1 MAGAG
6 GSSGSGGG
14 SSRTTAAAARGS
26 RAPAALGP
34 IGNRLKRRSMALY
47 TRYSAL
53 GLVVL
58 GSMG

>member
-1 MAGAG
+1 MAGAR
-6 GSSGSGGG
+6 GSS
-14 SSRTTAAAARGS
+14 SSSSSSSSATAAARGS

-34 IGNRLKRRSMALY
+34 VGNRLKRRSMALY
-47 TRYSAL
+47 TRYSAS